1 MSSQH
6 NALIY
11 LFYRTNNS
19 CLIDTQ
25 SGTQYT
31 GSENYPESQATS
43 NLGAFQHQ
51 KRLQTSSSNL
61 DRLTGQ
67 SHPESS
73 SQNRS
78 TRRSAKESRFQNG
91 LAGKSDQQKRLTG
104 GTESTYP
111 DSEGTRW
118 HGR

>member
-19 CLIDTQ
+19 CLTDTQ

-73 SQNRS
+73 SQNS
-78 TRRSAKESRFQNG
+78 FQNG